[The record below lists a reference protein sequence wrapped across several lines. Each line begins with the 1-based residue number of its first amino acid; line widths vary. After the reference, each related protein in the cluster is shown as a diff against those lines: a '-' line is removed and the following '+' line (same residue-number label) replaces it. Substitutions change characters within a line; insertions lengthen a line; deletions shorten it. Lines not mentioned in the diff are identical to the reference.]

1 MQYRKIQW
9 HPAFYAAIKMMFR
22 ANKDDLEFVPEV
34 ILTKKPLQMDLLV
47 IKKLRD
53 TVIENRIGR
62 MFRSHNIFEYKS
74 PEDSLNIDTY
84 YKVNGYACLYKVM
97 ERKVNECKSSDI
109 TISLVRDGY
118 PRKLIK
124 TLQDEG
130 CIVERKFPG
139 IYYVSGRTMFLTQIV
154 VASELEEEERIW
166 LQALRKNI
174 SQQTFINL
182 MNKVDVLRSEDE
194 RQLASAV
201 VNVTIR
207 ANKEIVTGWKE
218 TDENMNEALR
228 EIMAPELNEAKA
240 QGQAQGRA
248 QGQAEGKTVT
258 LITMISKKI
267 KKGKDVNTIA
277 DELEEDVEV
286 VERIC
291 EAAKDCAPN
300 YDVETIYNKLKK
312 MVACL

>member
-1 MQYRKIQW
+1 
-9 HPAFYAAIKMMFR
+9 
-22 ANKDDLEFVPEV
+22 
-34 ILTKKPLQMDLLV
+34 
-47 IKKLRD
+47 
-53 TVIENRIGR
+53 
-62 MFRSHNIFEYKS
+62 
-74 PEDSLNIDTY
+74 
-84 YKVNGYACLYKVM
+84 
-97 ERKVNECKSSDI
+97 
-109 TISLVRDGY
+109 
-118 PRKLIK
+118 
-124 TLQDEG
+124 
-130 CIVERKFPG
+130 
-139 IYYVSGRTMFLTQIV
+139 MFLTQIV

-201 VNVTIR
+201 VNVTVR
-207 ANKEIVTGWKE
+207 ANKEIVAGWKE

-228 EIMAPELNEAKA
+228 EIMAPELNEAK
-240 QGQAQGRA
+240 A